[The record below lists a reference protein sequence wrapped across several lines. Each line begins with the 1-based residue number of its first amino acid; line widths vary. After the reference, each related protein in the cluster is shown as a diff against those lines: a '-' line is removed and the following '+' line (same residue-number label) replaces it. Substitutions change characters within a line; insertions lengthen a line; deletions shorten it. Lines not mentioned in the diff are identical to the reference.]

1 MDTVPYKRLIT
12 TLAWV
17 ALVLSVSVIV
27 SVLANLSDLHTVNIV
42 IDSISGI
49 TQGFLANIVGITGL
63 FAFSAGVVSAVN
75 PCGFAMLPAYLGLYM
90 STSIYEK
97 DSTHYGK
104 MILKGLF
111 IGCCV
116 GLGVLS
122 LFLFVGLITGFALN
136 FIRSI
141 MEWVGLLL
149 GVGLITIGIW
159 LMNGGR
165 LYTSLTARIGQSIGN
180 PTQISLKGFFLFGVS
195 YGVASLS
202 CTLPIFLS
210 VVGINLNGS
219 SIYDSMMQFAL
230 YGAGMGSMIL
240 FVTLSM
246 AILKGVMIRYIKL
259 ALPYVERIGFFLVVL
274 SGMYIVFY
282 WMTIGGV
289 QIIGLYPALK

>member
-165 LYTSLTARIGQSIGN
+165 LYTGLTARIGQSIGN

-210 VVGINLNGS
+210 VVGINLDGS

-289 QIIGLYPALK
+289 QLIGL

>member
-49 TQGFLANIVGITGL
+49 TQGFLADIVGITGL

-97 DSTHYGK
+97 DSTHYGN

-165 LYTSLTARIGQSIGN
+165 VYTGLTARIGQSIGN

-219 SIYDSMMQFAL
+219 SIYDSMMEFGL

-289 QIIGLYPALK
+289 QIIGL

>member
-17 ALVLSVSVIV
+17 ALVLSVSIIV
-27 SVLANLSDLHTVNIV
+27 SVLANMSDLHTVNIV

-289 QIIGLYPALK
+289 QIIRL

>member
-27 SVLANLSDLHTVNIV
+27 SVLANLSDLHTVNVV

-246 AILKGVMIRYIKL
+246 AILKGVMIRYIKSV
-259 ALPYVERIGFFLVVL
+259 LPYVERIGFLLVVL

-289 QIIGLYPALK
+289 QIIRL

>member
-17 ALVLSVSVIV
+17 ALVLSVSIIV
-27 SVLANLSDLHTVNIV
+27 SVLANMSDLHTVNIV

-165 LYTSLTARIGQSIGN
+165 LYTGLTARIGQSIGN

-289 QIIGLYPALK
+289 QIIGS

>member
-17 ALVLSVSVIV
+17 ALVLSVSIIV
-27 SVLANLSDLHTVNIV
+27 SVLANMSDLHTVNIV

-289 QIIGLYPALK
+289 QIIGLYPAL

>member
-165 LYTSLTARIGQSIGN
+165 LYTGLTARIGQSIGN

-230 YGAGMGSMIL
+230 YGAGMGAMIL

-289 QIIGLYPALK
+289 QIIGL

>member
-289 QIIGLYPALK
+289 QIIGL

>member
-12 TLAWV
+12 TLAWI
-17 ALVLSVSVIV
+17 ALVLSVSIIV
-27 SVLANLSDLHTVNIV
+27 SVLANMSDLHTVNIV

-282 WMTIGGV
+282 WMTNGGV
-289 QIIGLYPALK
+289 QIIGL

>member
-17 ALVLSVSVIV
+17 ALVLSVSIIV
-27 SVLANLSDLHTVNIV
+27 SVLANMSDLHTVNIV

-165 LYTSLTARIGQSIGN
+165 LYTGLTARNGQSIL
-180 PTQISLKGFFLFGVS
+180 SL
-195 YGVASLS
+195 
-202 CTLPIFLS
+202 IH
-210 VVGINLNGS
+210 I
-219 SIYDSMMQFAL
+219 
-230 YGAGMGSMIL
+230 
-240 FVTLSM
+240 
-246 AILKGVMIRYIKL
+246 
-259 ALPYVERIGFFLVVL
+259 
-274 SGMYIVFY
+274 
-282 WMTIGGV
+282 
-289 QIIGLYPALK
+289 

>member
-17 ALVLSVSVIV
+17 ALVLSVSIIV
-27 SVLANLSDLHTVNIV
+27 SVLANMSDLHTVNIV

-159 LMNGGR
+159 LRNGGR

-289 QIIGLYPALK
+289 QIIGL

>member
-17 ALVLSVSVIV
+17 VLVLSVSVIV
-27 SVLANLSDLHTVNIV
+27 SVLANLSDLHTVNVV

-180 PTQISLKGFFLFGVS
+180 PTQISFKGFFLFGVS

-289 QIIGLYPALK
+289 QIIGLYPAL

>member
-12 TLAWV
+12 TLAWI
-17 ALVLSVSVIV
+17 ALVLSVSIIV

-165 LYTSLTARIGQSIGN
+165 LYASLTARIGQSIGN

-289 QIIGLYPALK
+289 QIIGL

>member
-12 TLAWV
+12 TLAWI
-17 ALVLSVSVIV
+17 ALVLSVSIIV
-27 SVLANLSDLHTVNIV
+27 SVLANMSDLHTVNIV

-165 LYTSLTARIGQSIGN
+165 VYTGLTARIGQSIGN

-230 YGAGMGSMIL
+230 YGAGMGAMIL

-289 QIIGLYPALK
+289 QIIGL

>member
-219 SIYDSMMQFAL
+219 SIYDSMMQFAV
-230 YGAGMGSMIL
+230 YGAGRGAMIL

-289 QIIGLYPALK
+289 QIIGL

>member
-17 ALVLSVSVIV
+17 ALVVSVSVIV

-289 QIIGLYPALK
+289 QIIGLYPAL

>member
-17 ALVLSVSVIV
+17 ALVLSVSIIV
-27 SVLANLSDLHTVNIV
+27 SVLANMSDLHTVNIV

-49 TQGFLANIVGITGL
+49 TQGFLADIVGITGL

-165 LYTSLTARIGQSIGN
+165 LYTGLTARIGQSIGN

-230 YGAGMGSMIL
+230 YGAGMGAMIL

-289 QIIGLYPALK
+289 QIIGL

>member
-165 LYTSLTARIGQSIGN
+165 LYTGLTARIGQSIGN

-230 YGAGMGSMIL
+230 YGAGMGAMIL

-259 ALPYVERIGFFLVVL
+259 ALPYVERIGVFLVVL

-289 QIIGLYPALK
+289 QIIGL

>member
-17 ALVLSVSVIV
+17 ALVLSVSIIV
-27 SVLANLSDLHTVNIV
+27 SVLANMSDLHTVNIV

-165 LYTSLTARIGQSIGN
+165 LYTGLTARIGQSIGN

-230 YGAGMGSMIL
+230 YGAGMGAMIL

-246 AILKGVMIRYIKL
+246 AILKGVIIRYIKL

-289 QIIGLYPALK
+289 QIIGL

>member
-17 ALVLSVSVIV
+17 ALVLSVSIIV
-27 SVLANLSDLHTVNIV
+27 SVLANMSDLHTVNIV

-165 LYTSLTARIGQSIGN
+165 LYASLTARIGQSIGN

-230 YGAGMGSMIL
+230 YGAGMGAMIL

-289 QIIGLYPALK
+289 QIIGL

>member
-210 VVGINLNGS
+210 VVGINLTGS

-289 QIIGLYPALK
+289 QIIGL

>member
-165 LYTSLTARIGQSIGN
+165 LYTGLTARIGQSIGN

-289 QIIGLYPALK
+289 QIVGLYPAL

>member
-17 ALVLSVSVIV
+17 ALVLSVSIIV
-27 SVLANLSDLHTVNIV
+27 SVLANMSDLHTVNIV

-122 LFLFVGLITGFALN
+122 LFLFVGLMTGFALN

-141 MEWVGLLL
+141 MEWVGFLL

-289 QIIGLYPALK
+289 QIIGL

>member
-17 ALVLSVSVIV
+17 ALVLSVSIIV
-27 SVLANLSDLHTVNIV
+27 SVLANMSDLHTVNIV
-42 IDSISGI
+42 IDSISGM
-49 TQGFLANIVGITGL
+49 TQGFLADIVGITGL

-165 LYTSLTARIGQSIGN
+165 LYTGLTARIGQSIGN

-230 YGAGMGSMIL
+230 YGAGMGAMIL

-289 QIIGLYPALK
+289 QIIGL

>member
-17 ALVLSVSVIV
+17 ALVLSVSIIV
-27 SVLANLSDLHTVNIV
+27 SVLANMSDLHTVNIV

-289 QIIGLYPALK
+289 QIIGL

>member
-17 ALVLSVSVIV
+17 ALVLSVSDIV

-289 QIIGLYPALK
+289 QIIGL

>member
-12 TLAWV
+12 TLAWI
-17 ALVLSVSVIV
+17 ALVLSVSIIV
-27 SVLANLSDLHTVNIV
+27 SVLANMSDLHTVNIV

-230 YGAGMGSMIL
+230 YGAGMGAMIL

-289 QIIGLYPALK
+289 QIIGLYPAL

>member
-97 DSTHYGK
+97 DSTHYGN

-141 MEWVGLLL
+141 MLS
-149 GVGLITIGIW
+149 LIHI
-159 LMNGGR
+159 
-165 LYTSLTARIGQSIGN
+165 
-180 PTQISLKGFFLFGVS
+180 
-195 YGVASLS
+195 
-202 CTLPIFLS
+202 
-210 VVGINLNGS
+210 
-219 SIYDSMMQFAL
+219 
-230 YGAGMGSMIL
+230 
-240 FVTLSM
+240 
-246 AILKGVMIRYIKL
+246 
-259 ALPYVERIGFFLVVL
+259 
-274 SGMYIVFY
+274 
-282 WMTIGGV
+282 
-289 QIIGLYPALK
+289 

>member
-17 ALVLSVSVIV
+17 ALVLSVSIIV
-27 SVLANLSDLHTVNIV
+27 SVLANMSDLHTVNIV

-165 LYTSLTARIGQSIGN
+165 LYASLTARIGQSIGN

-289 QIIGLYPALK
+289 QIIGL

>member
-49 TQGFLANIVGITGL
+49 TQGFLADIVGITGL

-97 DSTHYGK
+97 DSTHYGN

-141 MEWVGLLL
+141 MEWVGLFL
-149 GVGLITIGIW
+149 GVGLITTGIW

-289 QIIGLYPALK
+289 QIIGL

>member
-27 SVLANLSDLHTVNIV
+27 SVLANLSDLHTVNVV

-122 LFLFVGLITGFALN
+122 LFLFVGVITGFALN

-289 QIIGLYPALK
+289 QIIGL

>member
-17 ALVLSVSVIV
+17 ALVLSVSIIV
-27 SVLANLSDLHTVNIV
+27 SVLANMSDLHTVNIV

-230 YGAGMGSMIL
+230 YGAGMGAMIL

-246 AILKGVMIRYIKL
+246 AILKGVIIRYIKL

-289 QIIGLYPALK
+289 QIIGL